1 MRKIKNFVLGG
12 LQQKIFNLVVAAIL
26 LIEIAFMLVVSYQQ
40 GKLTGLIHD
49 TNERQKS
56 AIEETTDGIM
66 EQVIDSTMM
75 RSIELEGYIADNLFS
90 EVENSVN
97 TFAGHV
103 QSVLE
108 NPDDYKPRRVVNP
121 DVSEDGTVHVQLL
134 FAAGVDVTDEA
145 VAEKTEL
152 LGSLSDIMVSIREND
167 ADIGSVFVGTPEGVL
182 LIADD
187 RISYKYGDDGKLM
200 NFEVT
205 KRPWYTG
212 AVEKGSL
219 YFTGLEADSFSDRV
233 GVVCAVPVYV
243 DGELAA
249 VAGADLFL
257 NDVAAAIDETAEEAG
272 FSCMLDESGRIIF
285 SPEKEGLFSV
295 KQEGAELS
303 ETEHE
308 ELRMLLSD
316 AAENGTEVRLVE
328 VDGKDYYLAASP
340 ISTVGWSLLS
350 VVDAEVLK
358 QPSAT
363 LIDSYDEILEGAEE
377 EFQKNSKQG
386 NRWTR
391 ILLLIGSILAL
402 GGALTLAKRIVKPL
416 ELMTKKVAGL
426 NGKNPLFKMDDSL
439 RTGDEIEVLG
449 DAFEEISLRT
459 QEYIENIRE
468 ITAEKERIGTE
479 LELATRIQ
487 ADMLPNIFP
496 PFPKRKDIDIYASM
510 EPVKEVGGDF
520 YDFFLMDDDHLG
532 MVMADVSG
540 KGVPAALFM
549 MMTKILV
556 NSITEMGDS
565 PKETLERVNTL
576 ICQNNDEGMF
586 VTVWLGILTISTGKI
601 VAANAGH
608 EYPIIRR
615 ANGQFEVYKDRHGF
629 VIGGMENVKYR
640 EYEMTLEKGGTLFL
654 YTDGVPEAMN
664 TSKEMFGLDRML
676 EVLNRDPDADS
687 QTLLTRMTEAVNE
700 FAGEEPQFDD
710 LTMLAVR
717 I

>member
-12 LQQKIFNLVVAAIL
+12 LQQKIFNLVVISII

-97 TFAGHV
+97 TFGGHV

-121 DVSEDGTVHVQLL
+121 
-134 FAAGVDVTDEA
+134 
-145 VAEKTEL
+145 
-152 LGSLSDIMVSIREND
+152 
-167 ADIGSVFVGTPEGVL
+167 
-182 LIADD
+182 
-187 RISYKYGDDGKLM
+187 
-200 NFEVT
+200 
-205 KRPWYTG
+205 
-212 AVEKGSL
+212 
-219 YFTGLEADSFSDRV
+219 
-233 GVVCAVPVYV
+233 
-243 DGELAA
+243 
-249 VAGADLFL
+249 
-257 NDVAAAIDETAEEAG
+257 
-272 FSCMLDESGRIIF
+272 
-285 SPEKEGLFSV
+285 
-295 KQEGAELS
+295 
-303 ETEHE
+303 
-308 ELRMLLSD
+308 
-316 AAENGTEVRLVE
+316 
-328 VDGKDYYLAASP
+328 
-340 ISTVGWSLLS
+340 
-350 VVDAEVLK
+350 
-358 QPSAT
+358 
-363 LIDSYDEILEGAEE
+363 
-377 EFQKNSKQG
+377 
-386 NRWTR
+386 
-391 ILLLIGSILAL
+391 
-402 GGALTLAKRIVKPL
+402 
-416 ELMTKKVAGL
+416 
-426 NGKNPLFKMDDSL
+426 LFKMDDSL

-449 DAFEEISLRT
+449 NAFEEISLRP
-459 QEYIENIRE
+459 QDYIANIRE

-608 EYPIIRR
+608 EYPIIRK